1 MCNVCDEMM
10 IATVSLVLMMS
21 HLISSQ
27 AVFSSTEQMG
37 KILNLEKQ
45 LVEEMTRHS
54 EELEMALNSIE
65 EYVSQV
71 SEVYINDCEMLKCE
85 YLFYLF
91 AKGIQH
97 LLPRGRVYGGDDQR
111 AHYW

>member
-1 MCNVCDEMM
+1 MCDEMM
-10 IATVSLVLMMS
+10 IPTVSLVLMMS
-21 HLISSQ
+21 QLISSQ

-37 KILNLEKQ
+37 KILKLEKQ

-71 SEVYINDCEMLKCE
+71 TEVAIIDCEML
-85 YLFYLF
+85 
-91 AKGIQH
+91 
-97 LLPRGRVYGGDDQR
+97 
-111 AHYW
+111 

>member
-1 MCNVCDEMM
+1 MM
-10 IATVSLVLMMS
+10 IPTASLVLMMS
-21 HLISSQ
+21 QLIYSQ

-37 KILNLEKQ
+37 KILKLEKQ

-71 SEVYINDCEMLKCE
+71 TEVAIIDWEILRIFILCCPCRCT
-85 YLFYLF
+85 
-91 AKGIQH
+91 A
-97 LLPRGRVYGGDDQR
+97 PPAQR
-111 AHYW
+111 ESVRRR